1 MGASG
6 SNVASHPGFD
16 LEYIYIS
23 GGIPDG
29 AGPCNSCKSSCAATV
44 WDDPS
49 KSYVSR
55 SCANPPPGQA
65 GCAWWAC
72 WQYDQDAPGTQYG
85 SDFAKGVGSRGRV
98 PMFTYYQLLQSYRQL
113 DHTLVEGTAQVTVA
127 ARNVDF
133 MKRYLA
139 DFRFLA
145 QKIGTNTALVHVEP
159 DFWAYAQ
166 QAGADPHALSAA
178 VATAN
183 PTDCAGQENSI
194 AGLGRCMIA
203 MVRKYAPNAK
213 VGLHASA
220 WASGIDVSK
229 NTNASFDVAGEGTK
243 VGAFLAACGADQA
256 DVVVA
261 DIADRDAGAGG
272 TWLNTTTALPSILQ
286 ALQFDQA
293 VAARVGR
300 PVVWWQVPV
309 GNMSLAPGNQ
319 DNRLDYFFDHPDQLA
334 QYGAVAAAFGSGGN
348 NDSATPDTD
357 AGHLY
362 ARVAAYAKAGG
373 QKLCQ

>member
-1 MGASG
+1 
-6 SNVASHPGFD
+6 
-16 LEYIYIS
+16 
-23 GGIPDG
+23 
-29 AGPCNSCKSSCAATV
+29 
-44 WDDPS
+44 
-49 KSYVSR
+49 
-55 SCANPPPGQA
+55 
-65 GCAWWAC
+65 
-72 WQYDQDAPGTQYG
+72 
-85 SDFAKGVGSRGRV
+85 
-98 PMFTYYQLLQSYRQL
+98 
-113 DHTLVEGTAQVTVA
+113 
-127 ARNVDF
+127 
-133 MKRYLA
+133 
-139 DFRFLA
+139 
-145 QKIGTNTALVHVEP
+145 
-159 DFWAYAQ
+159 
-166 QAGADPHALSAA
+166 
-178 VATAN
+178 
-183 PTDCAGQENSI
+183 
-194 AGLGRCMIA
+194 
-203 MVRKYAPNAK
+203 
-213 VGLHASA
+213 
-220 WASGIDVSK
+220 
-229 NTNASFDVAGEGTK
+229 